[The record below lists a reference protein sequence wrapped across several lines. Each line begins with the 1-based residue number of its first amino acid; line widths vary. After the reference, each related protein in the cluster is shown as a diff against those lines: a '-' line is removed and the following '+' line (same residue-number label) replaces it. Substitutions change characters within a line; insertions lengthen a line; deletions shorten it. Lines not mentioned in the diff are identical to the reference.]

1 MLNYWDDRKR
11 KEQGTALAR
20 EMPVVFMGKK
30 WCLPGIMEAGELDE
44 SVRERKGRGR
54 KCHRG
59 EKLLHTSPPS
69 PLSTTD
75 K

>member
-1 MLNYWDDRKR
+1 MTKKR

-20 EMPVVFMGKK
+20 EMQVVFMGKK
-30 WCLPGIMEAGELDE
+30 WCLPGIMEAGELGE
-44 SVRERKGRGR
+44 FVRERKGRGR
-54 KCHRG
+54 KCHRR
-59 EKLLHTSPPS
+59 EKLFDTSPPS